1 MKSLGLLLFICSFS
15 CKSQTFLNQ
24 WIGNWQGELLI
35 HSINGSE
42 TTVDMGL
49 EIQSLTDSSWQW
61 KITYKMD
68 TVVDVR
74 DYVLLKK
81 ANSPHYVIDE
91 NNGIELYLSPIK
103 NGFYSS
109 FSVGESE
116 LLILYELVNK
126 KRMVF
131 RTIASG
137 LEKQTGPLDTDYVVY
152 TRKTFTSQIAHLKRK

>member
-1 MKSLGLLLFICSFS
+1 MKTISLLILICSLS
-15 CKSQTFLNQ
+15 TKAQNIIDQ
-24 WIGNWQGELLI
+24 WTGNWQGELLI

-42 TTVDMGL
+42 TKVDMGL
-49 EIQSLTDSSWQW
+49 EIRAITDSSWQW

-109 FSVGESE
+109 FKVGESE
-116 LLILYELVNK
+116 LLIFYELVKK

-137 LEKQTGPLDTDYVVY
+137 QEKQTGPLDSDYVVY
-152 TRKTFTSQIAHLKRK
+152 SRKTFTSQIARLKRK